1 MQDLIIFSAIIIA
14 VIALVLVLGIGPRNL
29 LSWAKS
35 KAGQGALASMALGVG
50 VVLAVGSAVVVLVAL
65 VTALLAPAAHAQL
78 LHQPLPQVLK
88 SYTAKASWLDTRY
101 GHFLNH
107 AYVFAGVDYTRKV
120 SPQCVP
126 GSMHDRLTSNMGM
139 GLNMWQSP
147 SRKVW
152 LDLQWTHHSCV
163 IGVDRNS
170 YDGFGLRATWFPW
183 VR

>member
-1 MQDLIIFSAIIIA
+1 MQDLLIFAAIIVV
-14 VIALVLVLGIGPRNL
+14 VIAAVLVFGIGPRNL
-29 LSWAKS
+29 PSWAKS

-50 VVLAVGSAVVVLVAL
+50 VVLVVGAAVVAVVAL
-65 VTALLAPAAHAQL
+65 VTALLAPAAHAQ
-78 LHQPLPQVLK
+78 PLPQVPK
-88 SYTAKASWLDTRY
+88 AYTAKSSWLDTRY

-107 AYVFAGVDYTRKV
+107 AYVFAGVDYTRKL
-120 SPQCVP
+120 SPQCVA
-126 GSMHDRLTSNMGM
+126 GSVQDRLTSNMGM
-139 GLNMWQSP
+139 GLNVWQSP

-163 IGVDRNS
+163 LGEDRNS

>member
-1 MQDLIIFSAIIIA
+1 MQDLLIFTAIIIV
-14 VIALVLVLGIGPRNL
+14 VIAAVLVVGIGPRNL
-29 LSWAKS
+29 PSWAKS

-50 VVLAVGSAVVVLVAL
+50 VVLVVGAAVVAVVAL
-65 VTALLAPAAHAQL
+65 VTALLPAAHAQVL
-78 LHQPLPQVLK
+78 QPLPQVPK
-88 SYTAKASWLDTRY
+88 AYTAKASWLDTRY

-120 SPQCVP
+120 SPQCVA
-126 GSMHDRLTSNMGM
+126 GSMQDRLTSNMGM
-139 GLNMWQSP
+139 GLNVWQSP

-163 IGVDRNS
+163 VGVDRNS
-170 YDGFGLRATWFPW
+170 YDGFGVRATWFPW